1 MSLDIKINERE
12 RGVFV
17 VSPTGLIDSDT
28 YFELENKVDSI
39 LSSHPNVIVFDMQG
53 VNYIS
58 SAGLGVILKAKKI
71 LSENAGNLCMVN
83 LTKNVKKVFD
93 MINALPEQDIFATV
107 EELDNYLAHIQRP
120 ESNS

>member
-93 MINALPEQDIFATV
+93 MINALPEQDIFASV
-107 EELDNYLAHIQRP
+107 EELDSYLGHIQRP